1 MISKDVSRVFILIFI
16 GMIAALWVYTN
27 FDKNAG
33 MIYLFMA
40 IVALLIY
47 NYSAQLFNHGKE
59 MLIGIDDNIG
69 TDILIGLGVGGAF
82 ILLFES
88 TSITM
93 GLPPIYP
100 QATTSQLMNVAAAI
114 MIVGVLAPILEEAL
128 FRGAGLYIFDLM
140 MPLIPAIIVV
150 GVIFAGFHW
159 VAYGVFLSAAFIGA
173 FLFSSVACILTLK
186 TKSLVS
192 AVIVHSV
199 INIYLLVISGQLL
212 TIGGF

>member
-1 MISKDVSRVFILIFI
+1 MISKDVSRVFILIFV

-33 MIYLFMA
+33 MIYILMA

-82 ILLFES
+82 VLLFES

-128 FRGAGLYIFDLM
+128 FRGAGLYIFNLM
-140 MPLIPAIIVV
+140 LPLIPAILVV
-150 GVIFAGFHW
+150 GVVFAGFHW
-159 VAYGVFLSAAFIGA
+159 ISYGAALAAAFVGA
-173 FLFSSVACILTLK
+173 FLFSTIACILTLK
-186 TKSLVS
+186 TKSLVPG
-192 AVIVHSV
+192 VITHAI
-199 INIYLLVISGQLL
+199 INIYLLIQSEQLL